1 MIKEFTGKEGSAITL
16 TYNEI
21 KDIIKVV
28 KPLENRR
35 IFFKGTTEIAVSQ
48 KEGLLASLMRIGL
61 LLMKNVLTQL
71 PKNVLL
77 PTGVTAAVSATDA
90 ANQS

>member
-1 MIKEFTGKEGSAITL
+1 
-16 TYNEI
+16 
-21 KDIIKVV
+21 
-28 KPLENRR
+28 
-35 IFFKGTTEIAVSQ
+35 
-48 KEGLLASLMRIGL
+48 MRIGL